1 MRNERLKYGG
11 LVSAIIGIIILA
23 GSALAYYLGGRLS
36 LYVDTDQFQMPLTIG
51 ILLLVGGL
59 LLFIFID
66 E

>member
-23 GSALAYYLGGRLS
+23 GSVLAYYIGARPA
-36 LYVDTDQFQMPLTIG
+36 LYVDPDQFQIPLTIG
-51 ILLLVGGL
+51 IILLVGGL

>member
-11 LVSAIIGIIILA
+11 LVSIIGIIILA
-23 GSALAYYLGGRLS
+23 GSALAYYLGGRPA

-51 ILLLVGGL
+51 IILLVGGL

>member
-23 GSALAYYLGGRLS
+23 GSALAYYIGGRPA
-36 LYVDTDQFQMPLTIG
+36 LYVDTDQFQIPLTIG